1 MSARRPLV
9 MRIITR
15 LAGGGPP
22 VHVSLLNRHLPT
34 LGFDSVLVFG
44 QCGAHEKNMEYLL
57 GPGDVV
63 ERVPSLGA
71 SPSLIGDLRALW
83 ALWRLMRQYRPD
95 IVHTHTAKAGF
106 LGRIAALLAGVPL
119 VVHTYHGHVLEGYF
133 SQFVNRMVRL
143 AEWALAQFSTVL
155 CTVSPQQAEELC
167 ERFHVAGREKFRV
180 VPLGMDLSHLGTLEN
195 ALEPGRLTVGW
206 LGRFVPI
213 KNLPLLLEVVTQAQ
227 ERGLPVSF
235 LVAGEGSQ
243 RSWFEEQV
251 AARHLENIRILP
263 WQDEIAPF
271 LKQCNVLMMTSH
283 REGTPLALIQGMA
296 AGRPFVSTPAGG
308 TIDLGVGVC
317 QLHPNFW
324 RYDNAILAAADPR
337 AFIAAFE
344 LLLEQ
349 PNLLESMS
357 ESARRFANE
366 NFTETRLANDVATL
380 YCQLLAENSS
390 VRLKGQEATS

>member
-1 MSARRPLV
+1 MSVQRPLV

-22 VHVSLLNRHLPT
+22 VHVSLLNRQLPAH
-34 LGFDSVLVFG
+34 GFDSVLVFG
-44 QCGAHEKNMEYLL
+44 QCGPHEKNMEYLL
-57 GPGDVV
+57 GPTDVV

-71 SPSLIGDLRALW
+71 SPSICGDLKALW
-83 ALWRLMRQYRPD
+83 ALWRLMRRYRPD

-106 LGRIAALLAGVPL
+106 LGRLAALLAGVPL

-133 SQFVNRMVRL
+133 SQFVNRIVRF
-143 AEWALAQFSTVL
+143 AEMCLGQFSTVL
-155 CTVSPQQAEELC
+155 CTVSPQQAEELS

-180 VPLGMDLSHLGTLEN
+180 VPLGMDLSTLSMIEN
-195 ALEPGRLTVGW
+195 RLEPGKLTVGW

-213 KNLPLLLEVVTQAQ
+213 KNLPLLLEVVTLAQ
-227 ERGLPVSF
+227 ERSLPVSF
-235 LVAGEGSQ
+235 LVAGEGSE
-243 RSWFEEQV
+243 RTWFEEQV
-251 AARHLENIRILP
+251 KLRQLKNIQMLP

-271 LKQCNVLMMTSH
+271 LSQCHLLMMTSH

-308 TIDLGVGVC
+308 TVDLGVGVC

-337 AFIAAFE
+337 AFVAAFE
-344 LLLEQ
+344 VLLTQPELLER
-349 PNLLESMS
+349 MS

-366 NFTETRLANDVATL
+366 TFTETRLAGDVATL
-380 YCQLLAENSS
+380 YNQLMAEHYG